1 MNPLSAIDAISP
13 AWNHT
18 RSLLRS
24 LRLRTLLKIGIVA
37 LFTQA
42 GGCNGNFSSMRGHHL
57 PGMPPALG
65 PALLFIGLITGFFA
79 LIISLAFFYLNSRLQ
94 FVLFEVVLRRDT
106 VIAPIWR
113 RYGRATW
120 YWMGLKLIFALVAIL
135 CVAPFLALPVIHI
148 IRSVSL
154 FSQDATPNPS
164 EVLRFFLTLLP
175 LLVPFLVAA
184 IIAGCFYR
192 LLYSFGLP
200 SMAMEG
206 TSIGETYRRVAQ
218 LVRVEPGA
226 VLLYIVMSLLL
237 GIVIGIVNLFILL
250 LVIGIALIPLGGA
263 GLGLWF
269 GLHHAGVAGYVGM
282 GLGFAVLGLIFLAVL
297 FVTVLVLTAYVYCF
311 WQSYALYFL
320 GGRYPLVGQYLGWPA
335 PPPTGYPPAQPAPAM

>member
-18 RSLLRS
+18 RSLLRP
-24 LRLRTLLKIGIVA
+24 LRWSTLLKIGIIA

-42 GGCNGNFSSMRGHHL
+42 GGCNPNFSSMRGHHL

-65 PALLFIGLITGFFA
+65 GALLVFALIAGLIA

-106 VIAPIWR
+106 LIAPIWR

-120 YWMGLKLIFALVAIL
+120 YWMGLKLLFFVAAVICLAPIL
-135 CVAPFLALPVIHI
+135 ILPVIHLVHAI
-148 IRSVSL
+148 SGLSE
-154 FSQDATPNPS
+154 DATPTPAG
-164 EVLRFFLTLLP
+164 VLHFLITLLP
-175 LLVPFLVAA
+175 LLLVFIAAA

-200 SMAMEG
+200 SMALEG
-206 TSIGETYRRVAQ
+206 TSIGETCRRVLQ
-218 LVRVEPGA
+218 LCRVEPGA
-226 VLLYIVMSLLL
+226 VLLYIVMSVLL
-237 GIVIGIVNLFILL
+237 GILIGVVNLLILL
-250 LVIGIALIPLGGA
+250 LVIAVALIPLGGA

-269 GLHHAGVAGYVGM
+269 GLHHAGVAGYILM
-282 GLGFAVLGLIFLAVL
+282 GLGFAVLGLLFLAVL
-297 FVTVLVLTAYVYCF
+297 FVVSVVLTAYIYCF
-311 WQSYALYFL
+311 WQSYALFFL

-335 PPPTGYPPAQPAPAM
+335 PPPPGYPPPQPTPAM